1 MKLPLRLHTLHDT
14 VASAV
19 LTCWHSSI
27 AGLYGFVAVISN
39 KGVITM
45 ARGLNEPMRVTIGE
59 AVGNVTH
66 LLKSLPSKSPLC
78 LIFDLNTHT
87 CKILTNMNNSNTD

>member
-1 MKLPLRLHTLHDT
+1 MKLPLRLHMLHDT
-14 VASAV
+14 VASVV

-45 ARGLNEPMRVTIGE
+45 ARGLNEPTRLTIGE
-59 AVGNVTH
+59 AVGNMTH

-78 LIFDLNTHT
+78 FKVDLNRHSHMQNTHQ
-87 CKILTNMNNSNTD
+87 NEQF